1 LTGSSLSTWATP
13 FRLCSKPTS
22 GEVAVQFDI
31 QTARPLLARA
41 PHILNALLR
50 DLSDDLATANEG
62 RDSWSPFDVVGH
74 LIQGERNDWIP
85 RVEHLLKYDESI
97 PFPKF
102 DRFAQ
107 FDASK
112 GKSLNELLDTFAE
125 LRTNSLQRL
134 DELQLTPADLVRTG
148 THPAFGRVTLNQ
160 LLATWVAHDLDH
172 LQQITRVI
180 GRQFAEAV
188 GPWSEYL
195 RIVRP
200 I

>member
-1 LTGSSLSTWATP
+1 M
-13 FRLCSKPTS
+13 
-22 GEVAVQFDI
+22 QFAI

-41 PHILNALLR
+41 PQVLNSLLR
-50 DLSDDLATANEG
+50 DVPDAFVTANEG
-62 RDSWSPFDVVGH
+62 PDTWSPFDIVGH
-74 LIQGERNDWIP
+74 LVHGERTDWIP
-85 RVEHLLKYDESI
+85 RVEHVLKHGATV
-97 PFPKF
+97 PFAKF

-112 GKSLNELLDTFAE
+112 GKSLNELLDTFTE

-134 DELQLTPADLVRTG
+134 DALQLSPADLARTG
-148 THPAFGRVTLNQ
+148 THPALGRVTLSQ
-160 LLATWVAHDLDH
+160 LLATWITHDLDH